1 MRILAFSDLH
11 GEEAALEALKALT
24 PQFDKVF
31 ICGDV
36 SRTQSFAKEVLDS
49 FPDAL
54 VIPGNWDS
62 ELMHETFS
70 ASGNWLHERR
80 VELDGGL
87 NAVGFGLSN
96 ITPFGTYGEI
106 TEDEIY
112 ERMSRLPIDGDT
124 ILMLHCP
131 PKGHFD
137 LTGRG
142 THAGSS
148 SILRIIEEKRPLAAL
163 FGHVHEH
170 SGSEKLDSTTLVK
183 LPAANAMR
191 ACALTVKDK
200 RVAAEFLRL

>member
-11 GEEAALEALKALT
+11 GDEAALEALKVIG
-24 PQFDKVF
+24 PRFDRVF

-36 SRTQSFAKEVLDS
+36 SRTRSFSEDVSEA
-49 FPDAL
+49 FPQGL

-62 ELMHETFS
+62 ELMHEVFS
-70 ASGNWLHERR
+70 PSGNWLHERR
-80 VELDGGL
+80 LELGDGL

-106 TEDEIY
+106 TEEEIY
-112 ERMSRLPIDGDT
+112 ERMARLPIDMDT

-137 LTGRG
+137 LTAQG
-142 THAGSS
+142 THVGSS
-148 SILRIIEEKRPLAAL
+148 SILRIIEETEPFAAL
-163 FGHVHEH
+163 FGHIHEL
-170 SGSEKLDSTTLVK
+170 SGSERLGPTTLIK

-191 ACALTVKDK
+191 ACSITVKDK
-200 RVAAEFLRL
+200 SIAAEFMML